1 MVSDQGHSERATT
14 SPRPGVLDGAQK
26 DVDGPVSQIASPAQ
40 RGCIELRDLR
50 KNFGSVAA
58 VDGVSLR
65 VEGGEFLALLGPSG
79 SGKTTILNL
88 IAGFEQPAAGA
99 ILVDGLDVSRVPPHR
114 RGIGVVFQAYAL
126 FPHMTV
132 ADNVAFPLKMRHVS
146 ESERRRQVAEA
157 LDLVR
162 LTGLGSRYP
171 RQLSGGQ
178 QQRVAL
184 ARAIVFK
191 PTVLLMDEP
200 LGALD
205 KKLRQHMQIEL
216 RSLQRGLGTTV
227 VYVTHDQEEALT
239 MADRVAVLRN
249 GLLQQVGVP
258 EELYENPR
266 NAFVADFVGE
276 TNFLR
281 GTVRSAQDGTAVVAL
296 GSDVAL
302 TASIPHHAHAPA
314 EGTAVRVAIRP
325 ERITLSDQ
333 GPASPTAIRGELT
346 EILYVGATT
355 LYVTATAF
363 GTVMARV
370 SATSGTDRAWRL
382 GDAVTLSWGTGDAR
396 VYEDD
401 PL

>member
-1 MVSDQGHSERATT
+1 MVSEQGHPERAIAE
-14 SPRPGVLDGAQK
+14 SQPGAATGAPTA
-26 DVDGPVSQIASPAQ
+26 VDQPLTDTAGPVQ

-99 ILVDGLDVSRVPPHR
+99 VLVDGLDVSRVPPYR

-132 ADNVAFPLKMRHVS
+132 ADNVAFPLKMRHVP
-146 ESERRRQVAEA
+146 EAERRRQVAEA

-191 PTVLLMDEP
+191 PSVLLMDEP

-216 RSLQRGLGTTV
+216 RALQRGLRTTV

-249 GLLQQVGVP
+249 GVLQQVGVP

-281 GTVRSAQDGTAVVAL
+281 GTVSSADHGRAVVAL
-296 GSDVAL
+296 GDGVAL
-302 TASIPHHAHAPA
+302 TASVPQHMHALA
-314 EGTAVRVAIRP
+314 EGAAVRVAVRP
-325 ERITLSDQ
+325 ERITLSD
-333 GPASPTAIRGELT
+333 PALGSPTGLDGVLR

-355 LYVTATAF
+355 LYVTETAY
-363 GTVMARV
+363 GIVMARV
-370 SATSGTDRAWRL
+370 SATSDSDRARRL
-382 GDAVTLSWGTGDAR
+382 GDRVSLSWGPGDAR

-401 PL
+401 PA